1 MDEDSKVQEFT
12 GKRLPP
18 NAGRGRK
25 KGVPNRIN
33 HSVKEMILQALESAG
48 GTTYLVE
55 QAQANPA
62 AFMSLLGKL
71 VPSELRAELAGSL
84 TVDRQTFDAIMERAL
99 IIKGGLPDWEVR
111 LETQIGRLF
120 LRHARGEKLPDN
132 LVIGG
137 LESDESEH

>member
-1 MDEDSKVQEFT
+1 
-12 GKRLPP
+12 
-18 NAGRGRK
+18 
-25 KGVPNRIN
+25 
-33 HSVKEMILQALESAG
+33 MILSALESAG
-48 GTTYLVE
+48 GMDYLAA

-84 TVDRQTFDAIMERAL
+84 TVETSFDAIMERAIVL
-99 IIKGGLPDWEVR
+99 RGGLPDWQDR

-137 LESDESEH
+137 LESDVSEH

>member
-1 MDEDSKVQEFT
+1 MDEDTKKLKNSEKRKPPAA
-12 GKRLPP
+12 GK
-18 NAGRGRK
+18 GRPRGAK
-25 KGVPNRIN
+25 NKISGSI
-33 HSVKEMILQALESAG
+33 KEMILQALESAG
-48 GTTYLVE
+48 GMDYLAA

-84 TVDRQTFDAIMERAL
+84 TVETSFDAIMERAIVL
-99 IIKGGLPDWEVR
+99 RGGLPDWQDR

-132 LVIGG
+132 IVIGG
-137 LESDESEH
+137 LESDVSEH

>member
-55 QAQANPA
+55 QAEESPQA
-62 AFMSLLGKL
+62 FLSLLGKL
-71 VPSELRAELAGSL
+71 VPAEVRAELGGSL
-84 TVDRQTFDAIMERAL
+84 TVETSFDAIMERA
-99 IIKGGLPDWEVR
+99 IVIRGGLPDWQDR

-137 LESDESEH
+137 LESDVSEH

>member
-1 MDEDSKVQEFT
+1 MDEDTKKLRNSE
-12 GKRLPP
+12 KRRPP
-18 NAGRGRK
+18 RAGLGRP
-25 KGVPNRIN
+25 KGAQNKLNR
-33 HSVKEMILQALESAG
+33 SVKEMVVQALESAG
-48 GTTYLVE
+48 GLHYLAT

-62 AFMSLLGKL
+62 AFLSLVGKL
-71 VPSELRAELAGSL
+71 IPAELRTELAGSL

-120 LRHARGEKLPDN
+120 LRHQRGETFPDP

-137 LESDESEH
+137 LECDERG

>member
-1 MDEDSKVQEFT
+1 MDEDSKIQEST

-18 NAGRGRK
+18 NAGKGRR
-25 KGVPNRIN
+25 KGSLNKVSGEIRA
-33 HSVKEMILQALESAG
+33 MIVQALESAG
-48 GTTYLVE
+48 GMDYLAA

-84 TVDRQTFDAIMERAL
+84 TVETSFDAIMERAIVL
-99 IIKGGLPDWEVR
+99 RGGLPDWQDR

-137 LESDESEH
+137 LESDVSEH